1 MSSAGPLNCE
11 DLASRVRAKAKEKGK
26 GNATG
31 SRKTTLVHARGA
43 SSSIHSSVEED
54 PAEWPWVTLADVSV
68 GSRPVV
74 FTSDGN
80 YFFSIVGSSVRI
92 YSVASGKVVSTLS
105 SSSIGSSAS
114 RVAIGEGHSDVIT
127 SAILNPADPFQLL
140 TASLDGDIKIWNF
153 LDAVL
158 LDTIHIGNP
167 ISHMCAH
174 EKFKGQ
180 VFVAVPTKVK
190 RKMGSISLGSGN
202 TIIYRV
208 SLKRKQ
214 ASSVERARPSE
225 VIRVGKTK
233 VAVAMSIS
241 PSGSWLV
248 VVAGN
253 KACVC
258 RTSSTDSG
266 FINFVSPEKLTCLT
280 FHPTEDY
287 FATGDET
294 GQIRLWYCLDNRL
307 TVSETTK
314 DRKAQTTT
322 MHWHAHSVS
331 SVAFSKNG
339 SYLLSGG
346 EESVLV
352 IWQIQT
358 GRKEFVP
365 RLGSPIS
372 TITVRTNGETE
383 EYLAGLSDGSYL
395 FVDSASLAVNRTI
408 ACIRLDPKGTGR
420 AAHTPVPLAAHRKT
434 STLIL
439 PASHPSS
446 LQIFSP
452 TTSAL
457 SELEISSTNRV
468 SRRDEKEIEF
478 ARVDFVAVSPSG
490 DWMATVDVREND
502 EEFSAEVNLK
512 IWRWDSSTWSLN
524 TRVERPHGPK
534 KVVAMSFCPRE
545 AKSDE
550 LLMTV
555 GLDGNVK
562 TWCIKSIIA
571 KETIIEDFWISRS
584 IISSRSEIPS
594 DACWSPDGS
603 ILAVSFG
610 RQIALYDSHSNFPLS
625 HLAAM
630 DIRTIESIRFVGR
643 RGRYLFATGRNNAVL
658 WDLVTRTVCWHYYTP
673 CTIAQALAHPHEDLA
688 ILIIQPFVEDDA
700 LRTSKVLFFGPNSAR
715 PMDVRILPFRF
726 RAVDWNYDG
735 SNNATRCLIG
745 ITQSWNIVACGE
757 ESWTT
762 PTVQDVAREI
772 DSTTGVLPR
781 KTLFQDVFGRSAFAD
796 TPAIASSTVAVAS
809 DLSSGDRQ
817 ASLSLFDVPAYLA
830 PPLESMY
837 SSLIGSFLIQP
848 LEHTGP
854 PLLQDHDESEDMVVD
869 DEPRQVLERNRV
881 VEDNELDSLVELF
894 RKHSVDRPH
903 GGHNVNGIANGVNK
917 ARANGVPSSDIQSH
931 ASTPQLPHIGK
942 KADKTAQK
950 FPAASVA
957 PQPTA
962 SVPITVGKK
971 RKKSIS

>member
-1 MSSAGPLNCE
+1 MSSAGSSNCE

-31 SRKTTLVHARGA
+31 SRKATLVSARGA
-43 SSSIHSSVEED
+43 SSPLHSSVEED
-54 PAEWPWVTLADVSV
+54 AAEWPWVTLADVSV

-158 LDTIHIGNP
+158 LDTIHVGNP

-190 RKMGSISLGSGN
+190 RKMGSVSLGSGN

-233 VAVAMSIS
+233 AAVAMSIS

-253 KACVC
+253 KAHVC

-280 FHPTEDY
+280 FHPSEDY
-287 FATGDET
+287 FATGDEI

-307 TVSETTK
+307 AVSDTTQ

-331 SVAFSKNG
+331 SVAFSRNG

-383 EYLAGLSDGSYL
+383 EYLVGLSDGSYL
-395 FVDSASLAVNRTI
+395 FVDSGSLAVNRTI
-408 ACIRLDPKGTGR
+408 TCIRLDPKGTGR
-420 AAHTPVPLAAHRKT
+420 PAHTPVPLAAHRKT

-446 LQIFSP
+446 LQMFSP
-452 TTSAL
+452 ATSAL

-490 DWMATVDVREND
+490 DWMATIDVRDND
-502 EEFSAEVNLK
+502 EEFSTEVNLK
-512 IWRWDSSTWSLN
+512 IWRWDSCTWSLN

-534 KVVAMSFCPRE
+534 KVVAMSFCPRM
-545 AKSDE
+545 AKSE
-550 LLMTV
+550 GLLMTV

-562 TWCIKSIIA
+562 TWCIRSIVA
-571 KETIIEDFWISRS
+571 KGTNIEDFWISRS
-584 IISSRSEIPS
+584 ILSSRSETPT

-603 ILAVSFG
+603 VLAASFG
-610 RQIALYDSHSNFPLS
+610 RQIALYDSYSNLPLG

-643 RGRYLFATGRNNAVL
+643 RGRYLIATGRNNAVL

-673 CTIAQALAHPHEDLA
+673 CTIAQALAHPDEDLA
-688 ILIIQPFVEDDA
+688 ILIIQPFVEDNA
-700 LRTSKVLFFGPNSAR
+700 LRTSKVLFFGPSSPR
-715 PMDVRILPFRF
+715 PMGIRLLPFRF

-757 ESWTT
+757 ESRTT
-762 PTVQDVAREI
+762 PTMQDVAREI
-772 DSTTGVLPR
+772 DRTTGVLPR
-781 KTLFQDVFGRSAFAD
+781 ETLFQDIFGRSAFAD
-796 TPAIASSTVAVAS
+796 TPATASSTVAVAS
-809 DLSSGDRQ
+809 DLNSGDRQ
-817 ASLSLFDVPAYLA
+817 VSLSLFDVPSYLA
-830 PPLESMY
+830 PPLESIY
-837 SSLIGSFLIQP
+837 SSLIGSFLIKP
-848 LEHTGP
+848 LEDTGP
-854 PLLQDHDESEDMVVD
+854 PLLQDHDESDDMVVD
-869 DEPRQVLERNRV
+869 DEPRQVPRQNRV
-881 VEDNELDSLVELF
+881 VEDNELDSLVDLF

-903 GGHNVNGIANGVNK
+903 GGHNVNGIANGVHK
-917 ARANGVPSSDIQSH
+917 AHANGVPSSDILLH

-942 KADKTAQK
+942 KADKTPQK

-962 SVPITVGKK
+962 PAPITVGNK

>member
-1 MSSAGPLNCE
+1 MLSAGLPNCE
-11 DLASRVRAKAKEKGK
+11 DLASRVSAKAKEKGK

-31 SRKTTLVHARGA
+31 SRKATLVSARGA
-43 SSSIHSSVEED
+43 SSYIRSSVEEN
-54 PAEWPWVTLADVSV
+54 ATEWPWVTLADVST

-158 LDTIHIGNP
+158 LDTIHIGDP
-167 ISHMCAH
+167 ISNMCAH

-190 RKMGSISLGSGN
+190 RKMGSVSLGSGN

-214 ASSVERARPSE
+214 TSSVERARPSDI
-225 VIRVGKTK
+225 IRIGKTK
-233 VAVAMSIS
+233 AAVALSIS

-253 KACVC
+253 KAHVC
-258 RTSSTDSG
+258 RTNSTESG

-307 TVSETTK
+307 AVSDTTQ

-352 IWQIQT
+352 IWRIQT

-365 RLGSPIS
+365 RLGSPIT
-372 TITVRTNGETE
+372 TITVRTDGETE
-383 EYLAGLSDGSYL
+383 EYLVGLADGSYL
-395 FVDSASLAVNRTI
+395 FVDSGSLAVNRTI

-420 AAHTPVPLAAHRKT
+420 PAHTPVPLAAHGKT

-446 LQIFSP
+446 LQMFSP

-478 ARVDFVAVSPSG
+478 ARIDFVAVSPSG
-490 DWMATVDVREND
+490 DWMATVDVRDND

-524 TRVERPHGPK
+524 TRVEHPHGPK
-534 KVVAMSFCPRE
+534 KVVEMGFCPRM
-545 AKSDE
+545 AKSNE

-555 GLDGNVK
+555 GMDGNVK
-562 TWCIKSIIA
+562 TWCIRSIIA
-571 KETIIEDFWISRS
+571 KGTIIEDFWISRS
-584 IISSRSEIPS
+584 IISSRSEIPT

-603 ILAVSFG
+603 VLAASFG
-610 RQIALYDSHSNFPLS
+610 RQIALYDSYSNLPLS

-630 DIRTIESIRFVGR
+630 DIRTIKSIRFVGR
-643 RGRYLFATGRNNAVL
+643 RGRYLIATGRNNAVL

-673 CTIAQALAHPHEDLA
+673 CAIAQSLAHPHEDLA
-688 ILIIQPFVEDDA
+688 ILITQPFVEDDA
-700 LRTSKVLFFGPNSAR
+700 LRTSKVLFFGPSSAR
-715 PMDVRILPFRF
+715 PMDIRILPFRF

-735 SNNATRCLIG
+735 SKNATRCLIG

-757 ESWTT
+757 ESRTT
-762 PTVQDVAREI
+762 PTMQDVAREI

-781 KTLFQDVFGRSAFAD
+781 KTLFQDIFGRSAFAD
-796 TPAIASSTVAVAS
+796 TPATASSTIAVVS

-817 ASLSLFDVPAYLA
+817 VSLSLFDVPAYLA
-830 PPLESMY
+830 PPLESIY
-837 SSLIGSFLIQP
+837 SSLIGSFLIKP
-848 LEHTGP
+848 LEDTGP

-869 DEPRQVLERNRV
+869 DEPRQVLRQNRM

-894 RKHSVDRPH
+894 RKHSVNRPH
-903 GGHNVNGIANGVNK
+903 AGHNVNGIVNGVNK
-917 ARANGVPSSDIQSH
+917 AHANGVLFGNIQSH
-931 ASTPQLPHIGK
+931 ASTPRLPHISK
-942 KADKTAQK
+942 KTDKIPQN
-950 FPAASVA
+950 PAASVA

-962 SVPITVGKK
+962 SAPVTVGKK